1 MIKPP
6 SLNPFIYFHVPVPAE
21 DDGGSHEQGEDEI
34 ELLLVFSQ
42 VVLKRMVIV
51 LRRALGR
58 KRVRKVETRP
68 FPSS

>member
-1 MIKPP
+1 M
-6 SLNPFIYFHVPVPAE
+6 PAE